1 MEAET
6 ILTNCAAQMTKAV
19 EALRR
24 DLTGVRTGRASPA
37 LLDRVKVEVYDSV
50 LPLSQLAAVTIPEPR
65 LIVVQP
71 WDRTTLSAIEKA
83 ILKSDLGLTP
93 LSDGH
98 LLRLPIPPLTQ
109 ERRQEMVKVVRRR
122 VEEARVNLRNLRR
135 DAVEELRK
143 EEKEKL
149 LSQDEQRRAAERLQ
163 KLTDAYIGEV
173 RVVAEGKEAEILEG

>member
-1 MEAET
+1 
-6 ILTNCAAQMTKAV
+6 KAV
-19 EALRR
+19 DALRR

-50 LPLSQLAAVTIPEPR
+50 LPLSQLAAVTTPEPR

-71 WDRTTLSAIEKA
+71 WDRATLSAVEKA
-83 ILKSDLGLTP
+83 ILKSDLGLMP

-109 ERRQEMVKVVRRR
+109 ERRQELVKVVRRR

-143 EEKEKL
+143 EEREKL

-163 KLTDAYIGEV
+163 KLTDSYIEEV
-173 RVVAEGKEAEILEG
+173 KVVAGEKEAEILEG